1 MIRLARFLGPL
12 LVLLF
17 GIWCAQAATSREERG
32 TANAAASAAVEH
44 WSFQPVARPTVP
56 AVKNSSWPRNPIDNF
71 VLAKLEGLSIAPSTE
86 ADRVTR
92 IRRLSLDLLGL
103 PPTPAEVDAFV
114 KDTRPDAYELLVNRL
129 LQSPHFGE
137 RWGRHWLD
145 LARYADSDGYEKD
158 SPRPYAYLYRNWVI
172 EAINRDL
179 PFDRFTIEQLAG
191 DLLPAEPDESADV
204 ALARKTAT
212 GFHRNTLTNK
222 EGGVDQEEFRNKAN
236 VDRVSTTATVWLGLT
251 LACCEC
257 HNHKY
262 DPFTQKDF
270 YSLFSFFNTSQESD
284 VPAPQPA
291 EVAAYD
297 EAKKKFD
304 EEHAKRTAALAQFE
318 KEQLPARLA
327 EWEALRAGK
336 LPTARW
342 IVLEPIHISSS
353 GGATLTQQSD
363 GSILAAGKSPPTDTY
378 TIEAKTSLAS
388 ITAFRLEVLPD
399 EKHPAKGP
407 GRVKH
412 GNFVLN
418 EFTIKVVTPSPP
430 TLLPKGERG
439 RGEGVPVPLQN
450 ASADFSQ
457 DKYAIASAIDGN
469 PGTGWAIAPQIG
481 QRHVAVFETK
491 ENLAAPAPGAGDST
505 LTTHQSPLTL
515 VFTLDQQYGTE
526 HTIGRLRLSATT
538 EPRPVPADDLPDDV
552 IAALRVAPDQ
562 RDEKQKTEVA
572 KFYRSLDGEWKKLNT
587 AVTEHAKKAPPPPAT
602 KAMTI
607 AQNPKPPVTNI
618 HIRGDF
624 LRKGDE
630 VQAGTLDVL
639 ATAVSFKPH
648 GGSPD
653 RLDLAHWLVD
663 HGNPLTA
670 RVAVN
675 RTWQYLFGK
684 GLVTTPN
691 DFGTRGEKP
700 SHPELLDWLAGEF
713 VSRGWSQKEL
723 IKLIVSSATY
733 RQSSRIR
740 PDLADRD
747 PTNTLLGRQNRYR
760 LEAEIVRD
768 LYLAASGL
776 LTPTVGG
783 PSVRPPQPAGVS
795 DLTYAGSAKWTDSTG
810 PDRYR
815 RGLYTWFQRTSP
827 YPMLTTF
834 DSPDGVNCTVRRER
848 SNTPLQA
855 LTLLNDAVFVE
866 CAQALAGRVLKENPA
881 DSSARVC
888 HAFQLCMARQPTAGE
903 SSRLVQLYNEFVQLC
918 RANAEAAPKLL
929 GSAAPVDT
937 DWAEAAAC
945 VALARTMLNLDEFVT
960 RE

>member
-1 MIRLARFLGPL
+1 VR
-12 LVLLF
+12 
-17 GIWCAQAATSREERG
+17 
-32 TANAAASAAVEH
+32 SAE
-44 WSFQPVARPTVP
+44 PTVKDSAWVRNAIDRFILDRLEHLEVKP
-56 AVKNSSWPRNPIDNF
+56 AP
-71 VLAKLEGLSIAPSTE
+71 E
-86 ADRVTR
+86 ADRVTL

-103 PPTPAEVDAFV
+103 PPTSAEVDAFL
-114 KDTRPDAYELLVNRL
+114 KDDRPDAYQQLVDRL

-158 SPRPYAYLYRNWVI
+158 SPRPYAYLFRNWVI
-172 EAINRDL
+172 DAINRDL

-191 DLLPAEPDESADV
+191 DLLAGEPGESADT
-204 ALARKTAT
+204 ALARKIAT

-257 HNHKY
+257 HNHKF
-262 DPFTQKDF
+262 DPFTQKEF
-270 YSLFSFFNTSQESD
+270 YSLFSFFNTSQETD

-291 EVAAYD
+291 EIAAY
-297 EAKKKFD
+297 EPAKKAFD
-304 EEHAKRTAALAQFE
+304 EEHAKLTAALTEFE

-327 EWEALRAGK
+327 KWESSRAGK

-342 IVLEPIHISSS
+342 VVLEPMHVASS

-363 GSILAAGKSPPTDTY
+363 GSIVAAGKSPPTDTY
-378 TIEAKTSLAS
+378 TIEVKTNLGG

-418 EFTIKVVTPSPP
+418 EFTVKVAS
-430 TLLPKGERG
+430 
-439 RGEGVPVPLQN
+439 GEGAELRPVALQN
-450 ASADFSQ
+450 ATADFSQ
-457 DKYAIASAIDGN
+457 DKYAVAAAIDGN
-469 PGTGWAIAPQIG
+469 AGTGWAISPQFG

-491 ENLAAPAPGAGDST
+491 ENLGAAPAASDATPPA
-505 LTTHQSPLTL
+505 THASPLTL

-552 IAALRVAPDQ
+552 IAALSVAPTD
-562 RDEKQKTEVA
+562 RDEKLQAAVA
-572 KFYRSLDGEWKKLNT
+572 KYYRSIDAEWKKLNAT
-587 AVTEHAKKAPPPPAT
+587 IAEHAKKAPKPPAT
-602 KAMTI
+602 TAMAI
-607 AQNPKPPVTNI
+607 VQNANPPATHI

-624 LRKGDE
+624 LRKGDPVEPGTPE
-630 VQAGTLDVL
+630 VFA
-639 ATAVSFKPH
+639 AVASFKPR
-648 GGSPD
+648 SDKPD
-653 RLDLAHWLVD
+653 RLDLARWLVD
-663 HGNPLTA
+663 PANPLTA

-675 RTWQYLFGK
+675 RTWQSLFGK
-684 GLVTTPN
+684 GLVATPN

-700 SHPELLDWLAGEF
+700 SHPELLDWLAAEF
-713 VSRGWSQKEL
+713 VARGWSQKEL
-723 IKLIVSSATY
+723 IKLIVGSATY
-733 RQSSRIR
+733 RQSSRTR
-740 PDLADRD
+740 LDLIERD
-747 PTNTLLGRQNRYR
+747 PTNTLLARQNRYR

-783 PSVRPPQPAGVS
+783 PSVRPPQPAGVAE
-795 DLTYAGSAKWTDSTG
+795 LTYAGSAKWTDSTG

-855 LTLLNDAVFVE
+855 LTLLNDVAFVE
-866 CAQALAGRVLKENPA
+866 CGQALGKRANKESPSADPPA
-881 DSSARVC
+881 RIRT
-888 HAFQLCMARQPTAGE
+888 AFRLCMAREPSATE
-903 SSRLVQLYNEFVQLC
+903 LDRLTKLYVDLVAAC
-918 RANAEAAPKLL
+918 RNNADAAAKLL
-929 GSAAPVDT
+929 GSAAPDGVPAD
-937 DWAEAAAC
+937 EAAAT
-945 VALARTMLNLDEFVT
+945 VAIARTILNLDEFVT